1 MSVCLCW
8 SLVQETLLGD
18 GQDFVFKWIVNV
30 LHTQASNS
38 FPSIPPSALHNVNL
52 LRDLTDFLT
61 FRREK
66 KKAWERKQGCSSSRS
81 GNTVFNHGNG
91 ADASTATAAGPVS
104 AASSSFIPL

>member
-1 MSVCLCW
+1 MGVCLCW

-66 KKAWERKQGCSSSRS
+66 KKR
-81 GNTVFNHGNG
+81 HGKENK
-91 ADASTATAAGPVS
+91 DVAAVEVETQS
-104 AASSSFIPL
+104 LIMVMEQMLQQQQQQVQ